1 MYRGPVEVWQIFIV
15 INQVL
20 CHLYKQLTDI
30 QF

>member
-1 MYRGPVEVWQIFIV
+1 MYRGPVEVWPIFIV

-20 CHLYKQLTDI
+20 GHLYKQLTDI